1 VPVNL
6 QRSWW
11 SAFASFSIAVAL
23 FVSLLPQ
30 GVAVAAYQRAAFSEQ
45 GSGIQL
51 LVPDRYIDGRR
62 LVHGWRPES
71 NRSDLDG
78 GALLPIH
85 PALLAGVDGSAE
97 ALATVPTPRI
107 GTPRWRSSA
116 QPRAPPLI

>member
-1 VPVNL
+1 MNL

-30 GVAVAAYQRAAFSEQ
+30 GVAVAAYERAAFSEHDA
-45 GSGIQL
+45 GIQL

-62 LVHGWRPES
+62 LSKDWRPES

-78 GALLPIH
+78 GALLPID
-85 PALLAGVDGSAE
+85 PQVLAGVEPVGSVP
-97 ALATVPTPRI
+97 ATATAYRI
-107 GTPRWRSSA
+107 GLHRWRPRA
-116 QPRAPPLI
+116 QPRAPPLP